1 MRELRLSTAVRAAL
15 VAGLVAAVLAI
26 GFAFWIHHQIYT
38 SRYHDLRDQAD
49 TDRQQLIA
57 NMYGYRTLQPVAGSL
72 AAPHTNAVFEV
83 VDDAGKVV
91 DSSFVI
97 RALGADPVALGPDPV
112 APGPDRHN
120 LKDSRFVTVRGLA
133 PDSHCALAPQG
144 DCAVAARMAGRRLWV
159 DREVVPARAV
169 LLKGDPNRVVVVS
182 VFVLPF
188 EAEDAA
194 AEVDRV
200 LERTL
205 PLAVLLIMV
214 GTYVG
219 TRLALR
225 PVDRMRARAAAISQ
239 RNLHERLPIPA
250 TGDAVARLATTLN
263 DTLARLE
270 AAAEQQRGF
279 VADAAHELRSP
290 IATLRTTLEVAGEH
304 PDRADWPQVNSTAV
318 EEIHRLQQLA
328 DDLLLMA
335 RLDADASST
344 LQPVDLAELAR
355 RQVARRIDEGP
366 GLHFESAQS
375 AMVNGDPRQLERLLR
390 NLLDNAVRHA
400 RTSVTVRIEQ
410 GPEHVVLHVDDD
422 GPGIPPA
429 DRERV
434 FERFTRLDEARTR
447 DAGGAGL
454 GLAIA
459 REIAHRHH
467 STLTAAEPP
476 TGGARLTVT
485 MRTAAG

>member
-1 MRELRLSTAVRAAL
+1 MPDLRLSTALRAAV
-15 VAGLVAAVLAI
+15 VAGLVAAVLAV
-26 GFAFWIHHQIYT
+26 GFAFWIHHQIFT
-38 SRYHDLRDQAD
+38 SRYHDLERQAD
-49 TDRQQLIA
+49 SDRQQLIA
-57 NMYGYRTLQPVAGSL
+57 NMYGYRTLQPVTGSF
-72 AAPHTNAVFEV
+72 AQAPTDAVFEV
-83 VDDAGKVV
+83 VDGAGKVV
-91 DSSFVI
+91 ESSPVI
-97 RALGADPVALGPDPV
+97 GALGAVPV
-112 APGPDRHN
+112 APRPNRYD
-120 LKDSRFVTVRGLA
+120 LTDSMFVTVRGLG
-133 PDSHCALAPQG
+133 PDSHCAAAPQG
-144 DCAVAARMAGRRLWV
+144 DCAIATRMAGRRVWV
-159 DREVVPARAV
+159 DRQVVAVRDV
-169 LLKGDPNRVVVVS
+169 LLKGDPNDVVVVS

-200 LERTL
+200 LQRML

-214 GTYVG
+214 GAYVG

-225 PVDRMRARAAAISQ
+225 PIERMRARAAAISQ
-239 RNLHERLPIPA
+239 RNLHERLPIPP
-250 TGDAVARLATTLN
+250 TGDAVARLAATLN

-290 IATLRTTLEVAGEH
+290 IATLRTTLEVAGAH
-304 PDRADWPQVNSTAV
+304 PERADWPRVNRVAV
-318 EEIHRLQQLA
+318 EEVQRLQQLA

-335 RLDADASST
+335 RLDADAT
-344 LQPVDLAELAR
+344 TTVQPVDLAEVAR

-366 GLHFESAQS
+366 DLHFESAQS
-375 AMVNGDPRQLERLLR
+375 AMVEGDPRQLDRLLR

-410 GPEHVVLHVDDD
+410 RAEHVVLHVDDD
-422 GPGIPPA
+422 GPGIPAA

-467 STLTAAEPP
+467 GTLAASAPES
-476 TGGARLTVT
+476 GGSRFTLSMV
-485 MRTAAG
+485 AG